1 MERGTEDMHFG
12 QGSPTSLSA
21 ASLPPFCFPSL
32 PAFSS
37 HAAPALI
44 QHQTWF
50 YGCDS
55 TLNKQVLS
63 SCSPLSTAASHLW
76 DSVSNRISRC
86 ILGWFHGGSAGPHSW
101 SLLELPRSS
110 PPFSTAGPLPYSSSA
125 PLIAHNTE

>member
-1 MERGTEDMHFG
+1 MERGKEDMHFG

-32 PAFSS
+32 PTFSS

-44 QHQTWF
+44 QHQTGF

-76 DSVSNRISRC
+76 DSVS
-86 ILGWFHGGSAGPHSW
+86 
-101 SLLELPRSS
+101 
-110 PPFSTAGPLPYSSSA
+110 
-125 PLIAHNTE
+125 